1 MAETKKRERNPKAVD
16 DLGLTAQQRRQ
27 FDRIRRVGGGT
38 VLAAPNN
45 RFNLLNGKSVGAG
58 VVAMLKE
65 KGLIVESGDGLFP
78 GMTQT
83 LHLQVSP
90 VSR

>member
-1 MAETKKRERNPKAVD
+1 MADMKKRKRTPKTID

-27 FDRIRRVGGGT
+27 FDRIRRLGSGT

-45 RFNLLNGKSVGAG
+45 KFNLLNGKSVGAG

-83 LHLQVSP
+83 LRLQVPP
-90 VSR
+90 VAR